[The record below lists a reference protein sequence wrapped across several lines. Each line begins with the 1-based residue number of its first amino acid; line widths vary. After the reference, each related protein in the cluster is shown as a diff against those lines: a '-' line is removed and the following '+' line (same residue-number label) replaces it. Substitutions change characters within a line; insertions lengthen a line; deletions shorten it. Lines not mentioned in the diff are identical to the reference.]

1 MDGSERPIRR
11 KAGDRPG
18 ISGGTNEVRMMMI
31 RPTIWLAV
39 SGVFLGLCVTGIRAA
54 PLDDYY
60 KLEEQLIAAHEAYMF
75 ALEELEADGKS
86 KRKAPADSRP
96 GILEKMDALFEQ
108 AHGEEEA
115 APIAIGV
122 FFWSWNLDLDLE
134 NLFGRFEEIVK
145 HYPDDTGL
153 DDLVPQVVEAAL
165 SLEPVDRWAGVL
177 DTLARTATRKE
188 AQIGA
193 LTSLGQLQLRAMR
206 PAKAKSAFMRLIALD
221 PEEEIKSLAK
231 GYLYEIDHLQIG
243 MTAPD
248 FTTKTLEGKSV
259 SLKSFR
265 GKAVLLN
272 FWAAW

>member
-1 MDGSERPIRR
+1 MMKRSCLWSAVCCLFVGLSV
-11 KAGDRPG
+11 
-18 ISGGTNEVRMMMI
+18 TNSR
-31 RPTIWLAV
+31 
-39 SGVFLGLCVTGIRAA
+39 GV
-54 PLDDYY
+54 PLDEYY
-60 KLEEQLIAAHEAYMF
+60 KLEERIIAAHEAYMF

-86 KRKAPADSRP
+86 KKKAPADSRP
-96 GILEKMDALFEQ
+96 GILEKMDALI
-108 AHGEEEA
+108 AKTHGEEDGA
-115 APIAIGV
+115 AIAIGA

-153 DDLVPQVVEAAL
+153 DDLVPQAVEAAFA
-165 SLEPVDRWAGVL
+165 LEQPDRWAVAL
-177 DTLARTATRKE
+177 DTLARTATRKK
-188 AQIGA
+188 AKISA
-193 LTSLGQLQLRAMR
+193 LTSLGQLQLRANK
-206 PAKAKSAFMRLIALD
+206 PAKAKSAITRLIALD
-221 PEEEIKSLAK
+221 PEDEIKSLAR

-272 FWAAW
+272 FWASW